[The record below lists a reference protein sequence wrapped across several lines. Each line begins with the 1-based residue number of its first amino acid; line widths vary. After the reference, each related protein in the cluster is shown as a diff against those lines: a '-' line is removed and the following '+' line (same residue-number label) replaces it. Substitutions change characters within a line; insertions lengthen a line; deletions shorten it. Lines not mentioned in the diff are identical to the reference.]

1 MMHCICIWQMAQVTT
16 GKDKNKEGRVK
27 MKDLNVSLL
36 SLLEMEKDL
45 LNDIAFN
52 NESASEFEKVGN
64 LKIAKNYK
72 DEKFRAEMR
81 LVECRREIKRY
92 FDFLNVNY

>member
-1 MMHCICIWQMAQVTT
+1 MEAVTT

-27 MKDLNVSLL
+27 MKDLIVSLL

-52 NESASEFEKVGN
+52 NESASEFEK
-64 LKIAKNYK
+64 LAI
-72 DEKFRAEMR
+72 
-81 LVECRREIKRY
+81 
-92 FDFLNVNY
+92 

>member
-1 MMHCICIWQMAQVTT
+1 MAQVTT

>member
-1 MMHCICIWQMAQVTT
+1 VNYPSPKGNWFSGWLFIKI
-16 GKDKNKEGRVK
+16 EGRVK

>member
-1 MMHCICIWQMAQVTT
+1 
-16 GKDKNKEGRVK
+16 

-72 DEKFRAEMR
+72 DEKFRAEMW

>member
-1 MMHCICIWQMAQVTT
+1 
-16 GKDKNKEGRVK
+16 

-81 LVECRREIKRY
+81 LIECRREIKRY
-92 FDFLNVNY
+92 FNFLNVNY

>member
-1 MMHCICIWQMAQVTT
+1 
-16 GKDKNKEGRVK
+16 

-72 DEKFRAEMR
+72 DEKIYIHNIGCGHFPDILR
-81 LVECRREIKRY
+81 
-92 FDFLNVNY
+92 

>member
-1 MMHCICIWQMAQVTT
+1 MIHCIYTWQMAQVTT

>member
-1 MMHCICIWQMAQVTT
+1 
-16 GKDKNKEGRVK
+16 

-52 NESASEFEKVGN
+52 KESASEFEKVGN
-64 LKIAKNYK
+64 LKITKNYK

>member
-1 MMHCICIWQMAQVTT
+1 MVQVTT